1 MRSCEDILP
10 ELNGFMSSLPADKE
24 AKKKTVNNFLT
35 LLKEKGCTESDEY
48 EMLIDTIISIDNTID
63 AVLAKAQLLQ
73 VKKRFKESIGVYRD
87 AIEMTELDSIKNE
100 IMLSILN
107 IQYAD
112 MNAYKTCLL
121 YTSPSPRDATLS
133 RMPSSA

>member
-1 MRSCEDILP
+1 
-10 ELNGFMSSLPADKE
+10 MSSLPADKE

-35 LLKEKGCTESDEY
+35 LLKEKDVLESDEY

-87 AIEMTELDSIKNE
+87 AIEMTELDS
-100 IMLSILN
+100 
-107 IQYAD
+107 
-112 MNAYKTCLL
+112 
-121 YTSPSPRDATLS
+121 
-133 RMPSSA
+133 